1 MQILVQKDVDS
12 LINSTKI
19 PVRLSCIMP
28 NGFPCVLSLWF
39 ICVDGKLCCA
49 TQESAKIVK
58 YLKNNSSCAF
68 EIAADTPPYRG
79 IRGYGVA
86 KIRSDIGVEILNKL
100 IDRYLENKESKLAKF
115 LRKNAENEVA
125 IEITPKRIFS
135 YDYSKR
141 MRDSK

>member
-1 MQILVQKDVDS
+1 MQVLIQKDVDS

-39 ICVDGKLCCA
+39 VCVGGKLCCA
-49 TQESAKIVK
+49 TQESAKIVT
-58 YLKNNSSCAF
+58 YLRKNDSCAF

-86 KIRSDIGVEILNKL
+86 KIRRDIGIQILDKL

-115 LRKNAENEVA
+115 LRKNSENEVA
-125 IEITPKRIFS
+125 IEITPNRIFS

-141 MRDSK
+141 MSDSK